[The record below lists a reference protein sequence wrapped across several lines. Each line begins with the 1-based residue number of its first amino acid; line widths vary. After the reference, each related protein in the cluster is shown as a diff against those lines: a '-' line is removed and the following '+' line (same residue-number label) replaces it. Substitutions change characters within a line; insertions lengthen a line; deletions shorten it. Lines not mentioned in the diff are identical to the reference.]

1 VEEVTAYH
9 WCQPDRTAIDGICD
23 SVTRRIAESGRQS
36 RLFGIEQTIDDEG
49 KTSFGL
55 KRKLSGPSCW
65 LPFV

>member
-36 RLFGIEQTIDDEG
+36 RLFGIEQTVDDEG
-49 KTSFGL
+49 RLLLG
-55 KRKLSGPSCW
+55 
-65 LPFV
+65 